1 MGGRGTSS
9 GVKSKTQQKSRFQSA
24 KPKENSSSM
33 ASASTQEAQ
42 KKMATSGTKVQQS
55 FIEYVQKQ
63 TGVNLSSARDTQFDT
78 RSYFNVDTRKLGSN
92 GLRTVQSL
100 IRQYDGGY
108 DVTISDNGAN
118 RKAIYVKRKKRQ

>member
-1 MGGRGTSS
+1 
-9 GVKSKTQQKSRFQSA
+9 
-24 KPKENSSSM
+24 M
-33 ASASTQEAQ
+33 ASASTQESQ
-42 KKMATSGTKVQQS
+42 KKMATSGAKVQQS

-78 RSYFNVDTRKLGSN
+78 RNYFNVDTRKLGNN

-108 DVTISDNGAN
+108 DVVISDNGAY
-118 RKAIYVKRKKRQ
+118 RKAIYVKRKKKNK